1 MEHAVVRH
9 GVDGPGVEG
18 QAAGDDEVFHGVQP
32 RPEVVRHAHGQG
44 QAEDPPPGGPVLPAQ
59 GSALLPEDPQGPQGQ
74 RPGGGGPQGHRQ
86 AGPGRISARPAG
98 QEDKGDGDG
107 AALLQEFH
115 RHQGPQPPGGGEE
128 AGHHAVEAADGQ
140 EEGKGPEGRLPGGV
154 PHPAPGDL
162 RGEDPEPRRRG
173 QGEEEAVPDAA
184 PQGGTDAPPPAQGL
198 GGEVEGAGPGPGGAQ
213 GESQHPHGEDQ
224 LQKAHP
230 GGPQAA
236 GETDLKAHARK
247 TQGQVGPG
255 KQQSAVEH
263 GASLFQNNT
272 PVLHY
277 MDERGR
283 VGQKG
288 G

>member
-1 MEHAVVRH
+1 MFSPARRSSATPT
-9 GVDGPGVEG
+9 GRDRPKTRRQGGRSSR
-18 QAAGDDEVFHGVQP
+18 P
-32 RPEVVRHAHGQG
+32 RGAPSCRRTHRA
-44 QAEDPPPGGPVLPAQ
+44 
-59 GSALLPEDPQGPQGQ
+59 PQGQ

-213 GESQHPHGEDQ
+213 GKGQHPHGENQ

-230 GGPQAA
+230 GGANPA
-236 GETDLKAHARK
+236 GEVDLKAHARK

-255 KQQSAVEH
+255 EQQSAVEH

-277 MDERGR
+277 MDERER

-288 G
+288 GLNRRREVW